1 MAVAHSQAWFWLEWG
16 QREALR
22 KRVGLQL
29 KQKLLLALT
38 AYVALGFLAWQ
49 TLSDEPIGIG
59 GVHASLRTLTLVIL
73 GIFAFRTLMG
83 YWRLRTEEHDA
94 TRKQ

>member
-1 MAVAHSQAWFWLEWG
+1 M
-16 QREALR
+16 
-22 KRVGLQL
+22 
-29 KQKLLLALT
+29 T

-83 YWRLRTEEHDA
+83 YWRLRIEENDA
-94 TRKQ
+94 RKQ